1 VRAQQ
6 RTKDALFCALA
17 RMSAPA
23 QRIRQRGSRRGVV
36 KKTQAPWRGLARITR
51 PAAPL
56 TTGPPYFS
64 GSMGVVRNQ
73 RYTPPQGRR
82 VSSCSAC
89 AQSGI
94 CANCLT
100 HKPFAHRRGDVIPLL
115 GSHPGGGI
123 ALANR
128 AKENLGHMRRGCTR
142 TLSWRWGRRITK
154 ALQPWLGEV
163 GVRRRT
169 RPV

>member
-1 VRAQQ
+1 MRAQQ

-17 RMSAPA
+17 RMPAPA

-36 KKTQAPWRGLARITR
+36 KKTQAPWRGLARIPR

-64 GSMGVVRNQ
+64 GSMGVVRHQ

-82 VSSCSAC
+82 DRPAAHGHNLASAP
-89 AQSGI
+89 
-94 CANCLT
+94 T
-100 HKPFAHRRGDVIPLL
+100 AHPQAVRASAWGRDTPL

-123 ALANR
+123 ALAKR

-142 TLSWRWGRRITK
+142 TLSWRWGRSITK

-169 RPV
+169 HPV

>member
-56 TTGPPYFS
+56 TTGP
-64 GSMGVVRNQ
+64 Q
-73 RYTPPQGRR
+73 RLSRQARHTSLEAW
-82 VSSCSAC
+82 VSSATNDIRRLRDG
-89 AQSGI
+89 ATVLQRMGTTWRLPQL
-94 CANCLT
+94 LT
-100 HKPFAHRRGDVIPLL
+100 HKPFAHRRGDV
-115 GSHPGGGI
+115 
-123 ALANR
+123 
-128 AKENLGHMRRGCTR
+128 
-142 TLSWRWGRRITK
+142 
-154 ALQPWLGEV
+154 
-163 GVRRRT
+163 
-169 RPV
+169 